1 MTNYFVA
8 SQSKLL
14 NSFGFLILMFVFSI
28 QSNAQTTV
36 TGTVSDDKGPIPG
49 ANVNVKGTKTG
60 VSTSFDGTY
69 SIDVPSN
76 GVLVFSFLGFTSREV
91 GVNGQKKIN
100 VKLEEDSNNLKEV
113 VVIGYGAQRKEAVT
127 GSVASIKGSEIREV
141 PSANITQSM
150 QGRLPGVQITQ
161 TSTKP
166 GAAMQIRIRGT
177 RSLTAGNDPLVVL
190 DGIPFSGTLADIS
203 PEDIKSVD
211 ILKDASATA
220 IYGSRGAN
228 GVILVTSNR
237 GSKGQRTSIAYNTY
251 TGYKTA
257 VKYPMMEGPQYV
269 EFRKLAGKNL
279 VNGIDEA
286 DDVNTDW
293 QDLFYRT
300 GIVTNHDIAVTGG
313 TENGNYNVGVNYY
326 KDQAVIPGSEYNRYS
341 IRAALDQEIGI
352 FKIGFSSNNNYS
364 ITDGASLGMYGV
376 LSMSPIANPYNED
389 GSLKRTVKMP
399 QDENWVYTRESMRN
413 LGDKW
418 ADTNKAFGSYNS
430 IYGELKIPAVEGL
443 KARVNLGGNYRTSNS
458 GAYTGIGVFNANPDN
473 PNVASIGNSQSTSWT
488 VETLLTYDRTFAEKH
503 KINALAMYS
512 SAQDTYNSSLISRRN
527 IAGDS
532 FQYFNLGQTSTG
544 DNDDITINNAN
555 QAYTQSGLISYMARA
570 MYSYADR
577 YMISAT
583 VRSDASSRLAPSN
596 QWHTYPAFSAGW
608 NISKESFMKNVKWVN
623 SLKLRGGYG
632 QTSNQSVAPYATLGY
647 LSTRPYNF
655 GANNATGYYVST
667 LPNPNL
673 GWEYS
678 ITTNVGL
685 DFSLFNNRLSGTAE
699 YYTTDT
705 KDLLL
710 SVNLPVTSGVSSY
723 VGNVGSTQNKG
734 WELSLNGVILDNYN
748 GWTWDA
754 GVNIYSNKN
763 KLVSLASGMTEDQN
777 NWWFVGKPLNVIY
790 DYKKVGIW
798 QTDAE
803 AKQYEG
809 PAGQAGMIRVAYT
822 GDYNADGT
830 PTRLIGAEDRQVL
843 NADPDFQGGFNTRV
857 AYKNFDI
864 SVVGLFQSGGIL
876 NSTLYGSNGYLNIN
890 DGRRGQI
897 DVDYWTPENT
907 DAQFPKPGGPTESN
921 NPKYGSTSG
930 YFDGSFVKLKT
941 ITLGYSLNKQWIK
954 SAGMEKLKLYC
965 TIQNPWVIYSPYHK
979 VSGLDPETN
988 SYANDASNMAVAYSG
1003 NLSRLLTVGYN
1014 TPQSRNLI
1022 LGLNIIF

>member
-1 MTNYFVA
+1 MTNFFVA

-14 NSFGFLILMFVFSI
+14 NCFGFLILMFVFSI

-60 VSTSFDGTY
+60 VSTGFDGTY

-237 GSKGQRTSIAYNTY
+237 GSKGQRTSIAYSTY

-257 VKYPMMEGPQYV
+257 VKYPMMEGPKYV

-430 IYGELKIPAVEGL
+430 IYGELKIPAVDGL

-458 GAYTGIGVFNANPDN
+458 GTYTGIGVFNANPDN

-544 DNDDITINNAN
+544 DNDDITINNGN
-555 QAYTQSGLISYMARA
+555 QAYTQSGLISYMGRV

-655 GANNATGYYVST
+655 GASNATGYYVST

-723 VGNVGSTQNKG
+723 VGNVGSTENKG

-822 GDYNADGT
+822 GDYNANGT
-830 PTRLIGAEDRQVL
+830 PTRLIGAQDRQVL

-864 SVVGLFQSGGIL
+864 SLVGLFQSGGIL